1 MINIINDLSSLNI
14 PVYVEGDAPES
25 LPNEYYTVS
34 EDYTSGNV
42 FADNEQKSILYE
54 FTLKYYTTNAE
65 TLYTG
70 VINALQVLKSL
81 GYITTG
87 NGYANSTYQ
96 NKWFS
101 RMADVQKIENLN

>member
-1 MINIINDLSSLNI
+1 MVDIISDLSSLNI
-14 PVYVEGDAPES
+14 PVYVEGDTPEN
-25 LPNEYYTVS
+25 LPNEYFTVS
-34 EDYTSGNV
+34 EDYTSGNT

-54 FTLKYYTTNAE
+54 FTLKYYTTNAQ

-70 VINALQVLKSL
+70 LASAMQLLKSL

-87 NGYANSTYQ
+87 NGYSNSTYQ

-101 RMADVQKIENLN
+101 RMADVDKIEYL